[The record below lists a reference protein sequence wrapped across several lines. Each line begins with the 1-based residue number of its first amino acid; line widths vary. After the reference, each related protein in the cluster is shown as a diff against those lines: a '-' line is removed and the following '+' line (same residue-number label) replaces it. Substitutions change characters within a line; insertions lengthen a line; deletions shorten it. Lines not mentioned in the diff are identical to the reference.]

1 MKTVPP
7 ALPMVGF
14 DRERF
19 RELLNSGAST
29 EEVLDALA
37 REFDLQVE
45 QRSRLDPLT
54 GLPNRAL
61 FLDRLEQALVL
72 CREHGRELA
81 VVLLDLDN
89 FKMINDSLG
98 HIQGDSVLAAVGG
111 RLRRRIRA
119 ADTVARLSADEFAV
133 LLPVS
138 SSATAAKV
146 VGKLFDCLR
155 APFALAGRE
164 IFVTASAGISMFPAD
179 ADQPETLLRCADT
192 AVYVAKSE
200 GRDSSRFYTTAMNE
214 EASERLALETA
225 LRRSL
230 SDGGF
235 VLHYQARVDLG
246 SGMITGVE
254 ALIRWHHPEFGL
266 LLPGRF
272 LSVAKAA
279 GLMPSIGELVL
290 RQAARQVREW
300 RDAGLLNVSVAVNL
314 SASQFR
320 FDDLVDLVSE
330 VIESEG
336 LDAGWL
342 ELEITED
349 ALIED
354 MEGATRQIE
363 RLKALGGLKVAIDD
377 FGTGYSSLGY
387 LKKLPVDILKIDRS
401 FISDITGDVNTADVA
416 IVKTVIA
423 LGRNM
428 GLRVVAEG
436 VETEQQMDV
445 LRALE
450 CDEAQ
455 GFLFAHPEP
464 AHILTAHLALGRL
477 EATSG

>member
-1 MKTVPP
+1 MKN
-7 ALPMVGF
+7 LPSELPSIGF
-14 DRERF
+14 NRARF
-19 RELLNSGAST
+19 GELLDSGAST
-29 EEVLDALA
+29 EEVLDALTL
-37 REFDLQVE
+37 EFDKQVQ
-45 QRSRLDPLT
+45 QRSRLDPVT
-54 GLPNRAL
+54 SLPNRGV
-61 FLDRLEQALVL
+61 FLDRLQQALVL
-72 CREHGRELA
+72 CREHDRELA

-98 HIQGDSVLAAVGG
+98 HIQGDLVLSAVGG
-111 RLRRRIRA
+111 RLRRCIRKT
-119 ADTVARLSADEFAV
+119 DTVARLSADEFAL

-138 SSATAAKV
+138 SGGTASKV
-146 VGKLFDCLR
+146 VGKLLER
-155 APFALAGRE
+155 IRKPFAVAGRE
-164 IFVTASAGISMFPAD
+164 IFLTASAGISMFPSD
-179 ADQPETLLRCADT
+179 GDEPEALLRCADT
-192 AVYVAKSE
+192 AVYVAKSA
-200 GRDSSRFYTTAMNE
+200 GRDSSRFYTPAMNE

-230 SDGGF
+230 TDGGF
-235 VLHYQARVDLG
+235 VLYYQARVDL
-246 SGMITGVE
+246 STQMITGVE
-254 ALIRWHHPEFGL
+254 ALIRWQHPEFGL
-266 LLPGRF
+266 MLPGRF

-290 RQAARQVREW
+290 REAARQVREW

-330 VIESEG
+330 VIETEG

-349 ALIED
+349 ALIDD

-387 LKKLPVDILKIDRS
+387 LKNLPVDILKIDRS
-401 FISDITGDVNTADVA
+401 FISDITGDINTADVA

-436 VETEQQMDV
+436 VETEEQMDV
-445 LRALE
+445 LRALD

-464 AHILTAHLALGRL
+464 ADVLTAHLAQGRL
-477 EATSG
+477 EAKPA